1 MAVQTASLTRRY
13 RFAAAHRLHSDQL
26 SAEENRAL
34 FGPCNNPNGHG
45 HNYVLL
51 VTVRGPIDLKTGRAV
66 DVEVLDRLVH
76 ETIVARFDHQDLNQ
90 DKELGSR
97 PTTGENLV
105 RFFWHLLATR
115 LSQGRL
121 EKVGLVETRDNY
133 FEYAEPIEASAR
145 PPSDRG
151 NIDQVGKTGTT

>member
-51 VTVRGPIDLKTGRAV
+51 VTVRGPIDPQTGRAV

-115 LSQGRL
+115 LPQGWL

-133 FEYAEPIEASAR
+133 FEYAEPMGEATSS
-145 PPSDRG
+145 PSDRAK
-151 NIDQVGKTGTT
+151 IEKTGKTG